1 MSRLAFGDA
10 PRAASV
16 SGDGAHVFIKPQLM
30 SSMPAS
36 SFKVSITDLQRT
48 RISDIA
54 PVVAATLA
62 QQAQDYPMARSKFD
76 GNTDG
81 LMFSVDGF
89 VFSDASGHMQSCG
102 SSIPPSQMDSS
113 MALMG
118 YKTSGQTLHVCHAS
132 DLKRALK
139 FSA

>member
-1 MSRLAFGDA
+1 MRNILRHRGLGA
-10 PRAASV
+10 PRAQNVSQVFYLKVVCFACVTCRESV
-16 SGDGAHVFIKPQLM
+16 TAARGWRRRGSLVHQVAVDEFHAGV
-30 SSMPAS
+30 
-36 SFKVSITDLQRT
+36 
-48 RISDIA
+48 DIQGL
-54 PVVAATLA
+54 AATLA

-76 GNTDG
+76 GSTDG

-89 VFSDASGHMQSCG
+89 VFSDA
-102 SSIPPSQMDSS
+102 SQMDSS

-132 DLKRALK
+132 DLKRALE